1 MSCPN
6 ISSAP
11 GPGPPYLS
19 SVHSITVRHS
29 AGSYEVVLDPGLA
42 GDLAARIARAL
53 PGRRQVVI
61 TDETLGAHFGAW
73 GLTPPADVVT
83 APAGERAKTRDEWAR
98 VTDRLLAL
106 GLGRDG
112 VIVAV
117 GGGSIGDLG
126 GFVASTYLRG
136 IPVVQVPTTL
146 LAMVDASIGGKV
158 GVDTAAGK
166 NLVGAF
172 HPPALVLI
180 DPKVLATLPDALY
193 REGLAETV
201 KHAVIGDAGFF
212 EWIGTNAEA
221 LRTRVPK
228 VMKEL
233 VHRSLEL
240 KAGVVA
246 RDEHEMGERA
256 SLNAGHT
263 IGHALELLSGYALR
277 HGEAVAIG
285 LVAECRIGERLG
297 VTERGTAERVAEL
310 LSTLGLPT
318 SRDPRAATRDLL
330 AAMQTDKK
338 NRGGRIR
345 MALPARI
352 GAMARDGEGW
362 TVVVPEQFLNDEDV
376 R

>member
-1 MSCPN
+1 M
-6 ISSAP
+6 
-11 GPGPPYLS
+11 
-19 SVHSITVRHS
+19 HTITVRHS
-29 AGSYEVVLDPGLA
+29 AGSYDVVLDPGLA
-42 GDLAARIARAL
+42 RELEARIERAL
-53 PGRRQVVI
+53 PGRRRVVI
-61 TDETLGAHFGAW
+61 TDESLGAHFGAW
-73 GLTPPADVVT
+73 GFTPPADVVT
-83 APAGERAKTRDEWAR
+83 VPAGERAKSRDEWAR
-98 VTDRLLAL
+98 VTDRLLSL

-112 VIVAV
+112 AVIAL
-117 GGGSIGDLG
+117 GGGSVGDLA
-126 GFVASTYLRG
+126 GFVASTYMRG
-136 IPVVQVPTTL
+136 IPFVQVPTTL
-146 LAMVDASIGGKV
+146 LAMVDASVGGKV

-180 DPKVLATLPDALY
+180 DPKVLATLPDPLY

-201 KHAVIGDAGFF
+201 KHAVIADAGFF
-212 EWIGTNAEA
+212 DWIAANGEA

-246 RDEHEMGERA
+246 RDEHETGERA

-263 IGHALELLSGYALR
+263 VGHALELLSGYALR
-277 HGEAVAIG
+277 HGEAVGIG
-285 LVAECRIGERLG
+285 LVEECRIGERLG

-318 SRDPRAATRDLL
+318 SRDPRPATGDLL
-330 AAMQTDKK
+330 AAMRGDKK
-338 NRGGRIR
+338 NRNGVIR
-345 MALPARI
+345 MALPARV

-362 TVVVPEQFLNDEDV
+362 TVAVPDELLADRV
-376 R
+376 AR